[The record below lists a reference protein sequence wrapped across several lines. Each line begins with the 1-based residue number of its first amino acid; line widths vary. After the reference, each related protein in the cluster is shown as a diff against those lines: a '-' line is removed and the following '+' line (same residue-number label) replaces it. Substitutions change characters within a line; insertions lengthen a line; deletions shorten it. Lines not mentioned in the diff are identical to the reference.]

1 MTASDPIV
9 ILTLLCLCIAVAD
22 GLSRLRGGRLPGAPV
37 LSLLLAAGL
46 SNLGLLPSGA
56 QSPALYAG
64 IFVVVAPMAIFYLL
78 LDAHLRQL
86 RERALPMLLV
96 FLIAAMGTLIGVVVA
111 AGLTH
116 LDDHLGDAGRHLA
129 AALTANLIGSGAE
142 YDVLAQQL
150 QLTANT
156 PHNSPLYR
164 AGLSLNALLAS
175 VWIVLCSL
183 LPAVLQTLPR
193 YRHGAWIAG
202 HSHTR
207 HATSESHR
215 AHEQLASLGAFALL
229 LVLGLAAYGLSEATA
244 RVLARLG
251 VAVPSI
257 LLIGLFA
264 LALAQTGLP
273 SRLPGSKALGRFGV
287 CLFLAVLGTQA
298 DVMSL
303 LSLGSLGA
311 LLATFLMIVLA
322 IHLALLVAVG
332 YALRLDPD
340 LLAIASQAGIGGA
353 STAMAVAESRQRH
366 DLALPAIIAGSV
378 GNALGV
384 AGGLLALRLL
394 GG

>member
-22 GLSRLRGGRLPGAPV
+22 GLSRLRGGHLPGAPV
-37 LSLLLAAGL
+37 LSLLLAAVL

-96 FLIAAMGTLIGVVVA
+96 FLIAAMGTLIAVVVA

-116 LDDHLGDAGRHLA
+116 LDDHLGDAGRQLA
-129 AALTANLIGSGAE
+129 AAMTANLIGSGAE

-150 QLTANT
+150 HLTANA
-156 PHNSPLYR
+156 PLYR

-175 VWIVLCSL
+175 LWIVLCSL

-264 LALAQTGLP
+264 LGLAQTGLP

-311 LLATFLMIVLA
+311 LLSTFVLIVLA

-366 DLALPAIIAGSV
+366 DLAMPAIIAGSV

-384 AGGLLALRLL
+384 TGGLLALRLL